1 MRCSKATRHL
11 QLYIDSQLTLDQVRA
26 LEAHLARCAA
36 CRNEW
41 LLLEEVASTLG
52 DLKPVAEPAD
62 LTLHIMQRVAM
73 SPQQRKNK
81 QYSLLRPS
89 LMEMLAIVLLATITT
104 LGIIVEQPALRAA
117 LPLVNGHDLLS
128 QAFSNTL
135 NMLITGNA
143 GPLTLALWVG
153 GTIIGVCITLVLVGN
168 EIRSQWF
175 KAMVERL
182 PVR

>member
-1 MRCSKATRHL
+1 MRGLEATRHL

-62 LTLHIMQRVAM
+62 LTLHIMQRVAT
-73 SPQQRKNK
+73 SSQRNNK
-81 QYSLLRPS
+81 SYSLLRPS
-89 LMEMLAIVLLATITT
+89 LMEWLAVILLATITT
-104 LGIIVEQPALRAA
+104 LGIIVELPSLRAV
-117 LPLVNGHDLLS
+117 LPFVNGPNSLS
-128 QAFSNTL
+128 LVVSNTF
-135 NMLITGNA
+135 NMLVTGNA

-153 GTIIGVCITLVLVGN
+153 GTIIGICITLVLVGN
-168 EIRSQWF
+168 EIRAEWF
-175 KAMVERL
+175 KA
-182 PVR
+182 